1 MLRKLLL
8 LLGAPVSL
16 FAQKPDSSY
25 IRPFQRKNTV
35 ELYTGTYSTTFN
47 FRHHQDR
54 TKNYKLSVNSSTY
67 LGGDLSY
74 KWVYLQYSVNIPGTE
89 LDNKAKFHY
98 RSIRMQFGN
107 HAINV
112 EPFYNAYNGLLIPE
126 TRRHEFEPFQGIDFT
141 NAGVDLYYF
150 FNSKH
155 YSYRAAAS
163 FSDKQLQPAGSPFL
177 MATPLWHQI
186 KWKKPNPDF
195 ISDSATYNLLS
206 SNPSWLSLVMRAGY
220 TYNFVF
226 NNWILAPAILAGA
239 GGVKELNTDH
249 AHHLH
254 LVTDIQGF
262 INGGYNGEKYYAYI
276 NGSWDNLNTNLL
288 VKDLHRTD
296 WNLSLTVGYRF
307 SHLSKKILGVL

>member
-8 LLGAPVSL
+8 ILSLPVTL
-16 FAQKPDSSY
+16 FAQKPDSAY
-25 IRPFQRKNTV
+25 VQQFQRKNTV

-47 FRHHQDR
+47 FRHHRDR

-98 RSIRMQFGN
+98 RSIRMQFGS
-107 HAINV
+107 HKVNV
-112 EPFYNAYNGLLIPE
+112 EPFYNTYNGLLIPA
-126 TRRHEFEPFQGIDFT
+126 TRRREYETFQGIDFT
-141 NAGVDLYYF
+141 NAGVDVYYF

-155 YSYRAAAS
+155 YSYRAASS
-163 FSDKQLQPAGSPFL
+163 FSDKQIIPAGSPFL

-186 KWKKPNPDF
+186 RWKTP
-195 ISDSATYNLLS
+195 SRHLVADSATYSLLS
-206 SNPSWLSLVMRAGY
+206 SNPSWLSLVVRAGY

-226 NNWILAPAILAGA
+226 HKWMIAPAILAGA
-239 GGVKELNTDH
+239 GAVKELNTDH
-249 AHHLH
+249 SHHLH
-254 LVTDIQGF
+254 LVTDFQGF
-262 INGGYNGEKYYAYI
+262 INGGYNGDKYYAYI

-296 WNLSLTVGYRF
+296 WNLSLTAGFRF
-307 SHLSKKILGVL
+307 GHLPRKILGIL